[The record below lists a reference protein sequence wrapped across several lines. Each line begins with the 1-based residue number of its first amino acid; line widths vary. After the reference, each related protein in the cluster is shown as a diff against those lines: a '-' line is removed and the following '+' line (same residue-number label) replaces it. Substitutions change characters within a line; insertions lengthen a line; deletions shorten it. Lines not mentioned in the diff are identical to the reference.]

1 MRHESDTVALTC
13 SMILCSS
20 TRSLALAHQ
29 LVLISPDSGSAILI
43 VLIVCRCTLPGRREG
58 DCRRVARA
66 RCYFIGVVGIL
77 LANQDTELTQNHS
90 GRKRRVA
97 IPGPRPPSS
106 VPSLVCSPTRAL
118 GLAL

>member
-43 VLIVCRCTLPGRREG
+43 VLIVCRCTLPAAPRGGLSQSGPRSE
-58 DCRRVARA
+58 
-66 RCYFIGVVGIL
+66 YFIR
-77 LANQDTELTQNHS
+77 
-90 GRKRRVA
+90 GRY
-97 IPGPRPPSS
+97 
-106 VPSLVCSPTRAL
+106 
-118 GLAL
+118 

>member
-66 RCYFIGVVGIL
+66 RCYFIVQWRSL
-77 LANQDTELTQNHS
+77 L
-90 GRKRRVA
+90 RKVPTPN
-97 IPGPRPPSS
+97 IIPRPP
-106 VPSLVCSPTRAL
+106 T
-118 GLAL
+118 

>member
-66 RCYFIGVVGIL
+66 RCYFIV
-77 LANQDTELTQNHS
+77 Q
-90 GRKRRVA
+90 RRN
-97 IPGPRPPSS
+97 
-106 VPSLVCSPTRAL
+106 LFL
-118 GLAL
+118 

>member
-43 VLIVCRCTLPGRREG
+43 VLIVCRCTLPAGT
-58 DCRRVARA
+58 VAEWPA
-66 RCYFIGVVGIL
+66 LDVTLLGVGI
-77 LANQDTELTQNHS
+77 
-90 GRKRRVA
+90 R
-97 IPGPRPPSS
+97 
-106 VPSLVCSPTRAL
+106 
-118 GLAL
+118 

>member
-43 VLIVCRCTLPGRREG
+43 VLIVFRCTLPAAPRGG
-58 DCRRVARA
+58 LSQSGPLDVTLL
-66 RCYFIGVVGIL
+66 GVGI
-77 LANQDTELTQNHS
+77 
-90 GRKRRVA
+90 R
-97 IPGPRPPSS
+97 
-106 VPSLVCSPTRAL
+106 
-118 GLAL
+118 